1 MHLNQIPL
9 LQSPSL
15 IVSSLNVQGPKLSI
29 GIGITLL
36 HALLIYFFIINKH
49 PHAIEK
55 PTFRSELHFIT
66 TPQIAI
72 QKLPTTQ
79 SNTQQNSRKI
89 STAKVVQQRMQQP
102 TIQTTMPTIP
112 TTTTTT
118 QTSSAT
124 ANDTRITAPDFDQM
138 LEQQKQKKQSSQQ
151 LNIDHGQLAKEIEAK
166 GQRTLEFAP
175 KASETALQKLK
186 KGYDRAGPYVEYES
200 KSYTRPDGSR
210 VTKVISNKGT
220 SCMRANRPHDR
231 IDNRGPRV
239 WKVEC

>member
-1 MHLNQIPL
+1 MLLNQIPL

-15 IVSSLNVQGPKLSI
+15 IVSSLNVQRAKLSI
-29 GIGITLL
+29 GVVITLL
-36 HALLIYFFIINKH
+36 HALLIYFFIISKH

-72 QKLPTTQ
+72 QSQPTTQ
-79 SNTQQNSRKI
+79 PATQPNKQQNSRKI
-89 STAKVVQQRMQQP
+89 SAAKVAQQRIQQP
-102 TIQTTMPTIP
+102 AIP

-118 QTSSAT
+118 QTSSTT
-124 ANDTRITAPDFDQM
+124 ANDTRITAPDFDKM

-175 KASETALQKLK
+175 KASETALQKLN

>member
-1 MHLNQIPL
+1 

-15 IVSSLNVQGPKLSI
+15 IVSSLNVQRTKLSI
-29 GIGITLL
+29 GFGITLL
-36 HALLIYFFIINKH
+36 HAFLIYFFIISKH

-55 PTFRSELHFIT
+55 PSFRSELHFIT

-72 QKLPTTQ
+72 QSQP
-79 SNTQQNSRKI
+79 NTQQNSRKI
-89 STAKVVQQRMQQP
+89 STAKIVQQRIQQP
-102 TIQTTMPTIP
+102 AIQ

-118 QTSSAT
+118 QTSSIT

-151 LNIDHGQLAKEIEAK
+151 LNIDHGQLAKEIETK

-175 KASETALQKLK
+175 KASETTLQKLN

>member
-1 MHLNQIPL
+1 
-9 LQSPSL
+9 
-15 IVSSLNVQGPKLSI
+15 
-29 GIGITLL
+29 
-36 HALLIYFFIINKH
+36 
-49 PHAIEK
+49 
-55 PTFRSELHFIT
+55 
-66 TPQIAI
+66 
-72 QKLPTTQ
+72 
-79 SNTQQNSRKI
+79 
-89 STAKVVQQRMQQP
+89 MQQP

-239 WKVEC
+239 WKVECWVLSVLGGIKFLKYREIKYAKISSRRLALSAAKPNISLVKCAFISYVAYVAY